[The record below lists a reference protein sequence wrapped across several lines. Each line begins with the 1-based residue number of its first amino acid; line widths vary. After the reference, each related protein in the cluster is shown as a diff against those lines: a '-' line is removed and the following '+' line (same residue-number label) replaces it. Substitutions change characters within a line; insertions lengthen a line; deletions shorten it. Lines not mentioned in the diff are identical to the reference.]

1 MAVRR
6 RTKRWPGEPLSRLSR
21 SLTPVINASGA
32 GDLASNSGLAVL
44 HLCGVDACVL
54 RGASERVALL
64 DRYLVVRVA
73 LIRARFL
80 AGFDLLRRGVLARID
95 RDTVDL
101 GIGLGADERSFRFLD
116 ADILAVAGEVIA
128 FFDADVVGRLGVRD
142 ARAFASLR
150 RVRV

>member
-1 MAVRR
+1 MKRNAGDRR
-6 RTKRWPGEPLSRLSR
+6 RFAP
-21 SLTPVINASGA
+21 
-32 GDLASNSGLAVL
+32 DSGLAVM
-44 HLCGVDACVL
+44 HLCAVDACVL

-64 DRYLVVRVA
+64 DRDLVVGVA

-80 AGFDLLRRGVLARID
+80 AGFGLLRRGVLARID